1 MIPETLR
8 IDELLLRVPALEAEQ
23 ARALAADVAARLA
36 RALGRRETYPEMYPV
51 PDGASLAVRVRPD
64 TPRGE
69 LARAIAD
76 QILEALR

>member
-8 IDELLLRVPALEAEQ
+8 IDELLLRVTDLEPDQ
-23 ARALAADVAARLA
+23 ARRLAADVGARLA
-36 RALGRRETYPEMYPV
+36 RALGRTEMYPV
-51 PDGASLAVRVRPD
+51 PVGASLLVRVSPG

-69 LARAIAD
+69 LAQLIAG

>member
-8 IDELLLRVPALEAEQ
+8 IDELLLRVPDLQPEQ
-23 ARALAADVAARLA
+23 ARRLAADVAARLA
-36 RALGRRETYPEMYPV
+36 RALGRMEMYPV
-51 PDGASLAVRVRPD
+51 PDGATLSVRVPPG

-69 LARAIAD
+69 LARVIAG

>member
-8 IDELLLRVPALEAEQ
+8 IDELLLRVPELQPEQ
-23 ARALAADVAARLA
+23 ARRLAADVAARLA
-36 RALGRRETYPEMYPV
+36 RALGRIEMYPV
-51 PDGASLAVRVRPD
+51 PNGVSLSVRIQPG

-69 LARAIAD
+69 LAKVIAD